1 LHVSTYKYIKMK
13 KAFRKIFTVPLFSLL
28 VFAANSCAQPKSSV
42 TGNDVKKETG
52 AAFAVSKSVEEW
64 RSSLTPEQFEVLIN
78 KGTER
83 PYTGKLL
90 HNDKTGDYVCAACN
104 NVLFKSDAKFDS
116 HCGWPSF
123 DKAIEGGKVITKT
136 DNSHGMERTEVLCA
150 RCGGHLGHL
159 FDDGPTKTGFRYCIN
174 SASLG
179 FKESQKSTASDLPS
193 SDTVVLAGGCF
204 WSMQAIYQK
213 LKGVT
218 NVAVGYSGGTKA
230 NPSYE
235 DVSTG
240 NTGYA
245 ESVQVVY
252 NPNEIKLVDILKV
265 FFSIH
270 NPTTMNK
277 QGADEGT
284 QYRSAIF
291 FNTNEQ
297 KNVAAEVIGSLQKNR
312 VFDNA
317 IVTAVQPL
325 TKFYKAED
333 YHQDYY
339 NNNKGQG
346 YCQVVVAPKI
356 EKFEKAFKDL
366 LKQ

>member
-1 LHVSTYKYIKMK
+1 MLCM
-13 KAFRKIFTVPLFSLL
+13 L
-28 VFAANSCAQPKSSV
+28 VFALNSCAQPQS
-42 TGNDVKKETG
+42 
-52 AAFAVSKSVEEW
+52 AAINNAVAKQKGPAFEVNKSVEEW
-64 RSSLTPEQFEVLIN
+64 QSSLTPEQFSVLRN

-83 PYTGKLL
+83 PFTGKLL
-90 HNDKTGDYVCAACN
+90 HNDKSGDYTCAACD

-116 HCGWPSF
+116 HSGWPSF
-123 DKAIEGGKVITKT
+123 DKAVEGGKVIAIS
-136 DNSHGMERTEVLCA
+136 DNSHGMERNEVVCG

-159 FDDGPTKTGFRYCIN
+159 FEDGPTKTGLRYCIN
-174 SASLG
+174 SVSLG
-179 FKESQKSTASDLPS
+179 FKELQKNASAVLPV

-204 WSMQAIYQK
+204 WSIQAIYQK

-218 NVAVGYSGGTKA
+218 DVAVGYSNGRQQ
-230 NPSYE
+230 NPSYQE
-235 DVSTG
+235 VSAG
-240 NTGYA
+240 NTGFA
-245 ESVQVVY
+245 EAVQVVY
-252 NPNEIKLVDILKV
+252 NPNEIMLTDILKV

-270 NPTTMNK
+270 NPTTLNK

-291 FNTNEQ
+291 FNNKQQ
-297 KNVAAEVIGSLQKNR
+297 KDVAVEVIGSLEKNKA
-312 VFDNA
+312 FDNA
-317 IVTAVQPL
+317 IVTQVQPL

-339 NNNKGQG
+339 NKNKKQG
-346 YCQVVVAPKI
+346 YCQAVVAPKL

>member
-1 LHVSTYKYIKMK
+1 MK
-13 KAFRKIFTVPLFSLL
+13 KTFRNIFAIPFLSVL
-28 VFAANSCAQPKSSV
+28 VFAVSSCAQPNASLKG
-42 TGNDVKKETG
+42 TDAGKENG
-52 AAFAVSKSVEEW
+52 AAFAVSKSIEDW
-64 RSSLTPEQFEVLIN
+64 QSTLTPEQYNVLIN

-83 PYTGKLL
+83 PFTGKLL
-90 HNDKTGDYVCAACN
+90 HNDKKGDYTCAACGN
-104 NVLFKSDAKFDS
+104 KLFSSDAKFDS
-116 HCGWPSF
+116 KTGWPSF
-123 DKAIEGGKVITKT
+123 DKEMGKGTVATKKDNT
-136 DNSHGMERTEVLCA
+136 DGMERTEVLCA
-150 RCGGHLGHL
+150 RCGGHLGHV
-159 FDDGPTKTGFRYCIN
+159 FEDGPTKTGMRYCIN
-174 SASLG
+174 SAALG
-179 FKESQKSTASDLPS
+179 FCSKADAEAKLANH

-204 WSMQAIYQK
+204 WSIQAIYQK

-218 NVAVGYSGGTKA
+218 NVSVGYSGGTKA

-245 ESVQVVY
+245 ESVQIVY
-252 NPNEIKLVDILKV
+252 KPNEIKLVDILKV

-291 FNTNEQ
+291 FNTEQQ
-297 KNVAAEVIGSLQKNR
+297 KNVAVEVIKSLQTNN
-312 VFDNA
+312 VFDKA
-317 IVTAVQPL
+317 IVTQVQPL
-325 TKFYKAED
+325 AKFYAAED

-339 NNNKGQG
+339 NNNKAQG

-366 LKQ
+366 LKK

>member
-1 LHVSTYKYIKMK
+1 M
-13 KAFRKIFTVPLFSLL
+13 PLLSVM
-28 VFAANSCAQPKSSV
+28 VFAFSSCAQPQSAAVNNVSAKGKATQYEV
-42 TGNDVKKETG
+42 TKT
-52 AAFAVSKSVEEW
+52 VEEW
-64 RSSLTPEQFEVLIN
+64 RSSLTPEQFEVLRN

-90 HNDKTGDYVCAACN
+90 HNDKTGDYTCAACD

-123 DKAIEGGKVITKT
+123 DKAIEGGKVITKE
-136 DNSHGMERTEVLCA
+136 DNSHGMQRTEVLCA

-159 FDDGPTKTGFRYCIN
+159 FDDGPTKTGLRYCIN
-174 SASLG
+174 SLSLG
-179 FKESQKSTASDLPS
+179 FKEASKNVDAVLPA

-204 WSMQAIYQK
+204 WSIQAIYQK
-213 LKGVT
+213 LKGVNSVT
-218 NVAVGYSGGTKA
+218 VGYSGGTKR

-240 NTGYA
+240 RTGYA

-270 NPTTMNK
+270 NPTTLNK

-284 QYRSAIF
+284 QYRSAVF
-291 FNTNEQ
+291 FNKEQ
-297 KNVAAEVIGSLQKNR
+297 HKEVALEVIASLQKNK
-312 VFDNA
+312 VYDNA
-317 IVTAVQPL
+317 IVTQVQPL
-325 TKFYKAED
+325 NKFYKAED

-339 NNNKGQG
+339 NNNKKQG